1 MTSLIQSFDPSN
13 GELLGEVENST
24 TEQVNAAVARA
35 KAAQKLWRKT
45 PLPERARIINSAYQA
60 IDHLTDSFS
69 ELLAREMGKDIRRA
83 TGEAGGAVYMGQHY
97 AQDAARALS
106 TRQLSGGTELQYRP
120 LGVVGVISP
129 WNYPVMMANN
139 LIVPALVA
147 GNTVVLKPSEETPLV
162 AEAFFGELKKHL
174 PDDVLTIVHGDRETG
189 KALVESDIQ
198 MIAFTGSKVAGHD
211 IMARAASKVKRLV
224 MELGGKDPMIV
235 MRDANL
241 EQAARFAVAGSF
253 ENSGQMCTS
262 IERIYVDE
270 RIADKFEQRVTEI
283 ANMYQIGP
291 WDMPSVNIG
300 PIINA
305 TQHAKIVEQIKDA
318 GEKGATILLGG
329 SQQPERYI
337 RPTVITGMTPEMK
350 IETDETFGPVV
361 AISRYSDVE
370 EAIKRANASEY
381 GLGAVVFGNQG
392 VQEVAEELEAG
403 MVGINQGQG
412 GGGDAP
418 WVGAKQSGLGFHGS
432 VDGHRQFTQV
442 RVVSKSGETNDD

>member
-1 MTSLIQSFDPSN
+1 MSKSIQSFNPSN
-13 GELLGEVENST
+13 GELLGEVN
-24 TEQVNAAVARA
+24 NASRDEVVQTIRQS
-35 KAAQKLWRKT
+35 KAAQKAWRK
-45 PLPERARIINSAYQA
+45 LPINERVRTIIRAYQ
-60 IDHLTDSFS
+60 HLDQHADSFS
-69 ELLAREMGKDIRRA
+69 ELLAREMGKDIGRAIGEA
-83 TGEAGGAVYMGQHY
+83 TGAIYMGQHY
-97 AQDAARALS
+97 AEEAQRALN
-106 TRQLSGGTELQYRP
+106 TRKLSGSTELQYRP

-147 GNTVVLKPSEETPLV
+147 GNTVILKPSEETPLI
-162 AEAFFGELKKHL
+162 AQAFFGELQKHL
-174 PDDVLTIVHGDRETG
+174 PEGVLTILHGDRETG
-189 KALVESDIQ
+189 KALVEGDIQ
-198 MIAFTGSKVAGHD
+198 MIAFTGSKAAGQD
-211 IMARAASKVKRLV
+211 IMVRAASKVKRLV

-291 WDMPSVNIG
+291 WDMPNVNIG

-305 TQHAKIVEQIKDA
+305 TQHAKIVEQLKDA
-318 GEKGATILLGG
+318 QQKGATFLLGG
-329 SQQPERYI
+329 VEQPERYI
-337 RPTVITGMTPEMK
+337 RPTVITGMTPKMTL
-350 IETDETFGPVV
+350 ETEETFGPVV
-361 AISRYSDVE
+361 AISRYSNIED
-370 EAIKRANASEY
+370 AIERANNSEY

-392 VQEVAEELEAG
+392 VNEVADELDAG

-412 GGGDAP
+412 GSGDAP
-418 WVGAKQSGLGFHGS
+418 WVGAKQSGLGYHGS
-432 VDGHRQFTQV
+432 VDGHRQFAQV
-442 RVVSKSGETNDD
+442 KVVSK